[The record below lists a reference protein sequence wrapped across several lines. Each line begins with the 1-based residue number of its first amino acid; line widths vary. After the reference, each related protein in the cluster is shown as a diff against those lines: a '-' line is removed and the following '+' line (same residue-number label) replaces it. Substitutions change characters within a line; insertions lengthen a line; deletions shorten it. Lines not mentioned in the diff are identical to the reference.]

1 MDSGIAL
8 KIGLVALFLS
18 AALFWFVNVQPQGI
32 IEGSPS
38 KKASQGLERME
49 KHNPKSSVNRPKGN

>member
-18 AALFWFVNVQPQGI
+18 AAFFWFVNVQPQGI
-32 IEGSPS
+32 IEGSPFQEGEPGIG
-38 KKASQGLERME
+38 KNGET
-49 KHNPKSSVNRPKGN
+49 